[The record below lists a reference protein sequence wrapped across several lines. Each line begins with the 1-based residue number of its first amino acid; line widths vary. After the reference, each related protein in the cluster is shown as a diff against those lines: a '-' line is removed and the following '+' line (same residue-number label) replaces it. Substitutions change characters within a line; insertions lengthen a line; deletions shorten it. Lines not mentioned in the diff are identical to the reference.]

1 MIYIKLI
8 IDFFIVGILSFGGA
22 YSAIPLIKDV
32 ASHYEIISDE
42 VLVDFIA
49 ISESTPGPVA
59 VNLATFIGSYV
70 GGVPGAILAT
80 LAEITPAFV
89 IILVF
94 TLFFKD
100 LLKNDKVSYALSIIR
115 PCIIGIIVSVGAYL
129 LCSIVG
135 KAITNI
141 VAGLKGLEVL
151 SRALIVGDTHEIY
164 QKYMDLVGGGL
175 STIIIAVFLLIIM
188 LLYNRFTKKK
198 LSAIKII
205 VIGAVLG
212 IAINYLL

>member
-1 MIYIKLI
+1 MTYIKLI
-8 IDFFIVGILSFGGA
+8 IDFFIVGILSFGGSYA
-22 YSAIPLIKDV
+22 SIPLIKDV
-32 ASHYEIISDE
+32 ASNYEIISDDM
-42 VLVDFIA
+42 LMNFIA
-49 ISESTPGPVA
+49 IAESTPGPIA
-59 VNLATFIGSYV
+59 VNLASFVGTYV
-70 GGVPGAILAT
+70 GGILGAILVT
-80 LAEITPAFV
+80 LAEILPAFL
-89 IILVF
+89 IILIF
-94 TLFFKD
+94 TIFFKD
-100 LLKNDKVSYALSIIR
+100 LLKNEKVSYALSIIR
-115 PCIIGIIVSVGAYL
+115 PCIIGIIVSVGTYL

-141 VAGLKGLEVL
+141 VAGLKGLEFL
-151 SRALIVGDTHEIY
+151 SRELIVGDTHERY

-205 VIGAVLG
+205 IIGAILG